1 MKSSLSKLMSTK
13 AETVAEAPKVSFS
26 YLSPG
31 QQLPLVVKPAI
42 AGLRLT
48 QWVKD
53 NTDTINREVAKHGA
67 VLFRGFHIDTVDKFQ
82 DFINAFGAAPL
93 QYKQR
98 SSPRYEVAENIY
110 HSTTYPADQI
120 INMHSENS
128 YALTWAMRIVFCCIV
143 PAIEE
148 GETPIAD
155 NRQVVKYLSPATRQ
169 KFLDK
174 GVKYVR
180 NMSKGIGLSWQE
192 VFQTTDRSVVEE
204 ECRKGGMEFA
214 WKDDDQLTLSW
225 YNKAIYNHPD
235 THEEIWFNHA
245 FFFNKYALGEEMY
258 SSFGSDDQL
267 PFHTYY
273 GDGAEISKEEIE
285 EIRAA
290 YAKAS
295 IKFPWEK
302 GDVLFVDNMM
312 VAHGR
317 SAYKGER
324 KIVVSMF

>member
-1 MKSSLSKLMSTK
+1 MKSTLSRLKSAK
-13 AETVAEAPKVSFS
+13 AESIQDTPKVSSSLFES
-26 YLSPG
+26 N
-31 QQLPLVVKPAI
+31 QRLPLVMKPMI
-42 AGLRLT
+42 AGLILPH
-48 QWVKD
+48 WVKE
-53 NTDTINREVAKHGA
+53 NIETINREVAKHGA
-67 VLFRGFHIDTVDKFQ
+67 ILFRGFHIDTVDKFQ
-82 DFINAFGAAPL
+82 EFINAFGAEPL
-93 QYKQR
+93 KYTQR
-98 SSPRYEVAENIY
+98 SSPRYEVAENVY
-110 HSTTYPADQI
+110 HSTTYPADQV

-128 YALTWAMRIVFCCIV
+128 YAPSWAMRIVFCCIQ
-143 PAIEE
+143 PALEQ

-155 NRQVVKYLSPATRQ
+155 NRLVVKYLSPATRE
-169 KFLDK
+169 KFLQK

-204 ECRKGGMEFA
+204 ECRNNKMEFE
-214 WKDDDQLTLSW
+214 WKDDDRLVLSW

-235 THEEIWFNHA
+235 TGEEIWFNHA
-245 FFFNKYALGEEMY
+245 FFFNKYALTEEML
-258 SSFGSDDQL
+258 SSFESDHQL
-267 PFHTYY
+267 PFNTYY
-273 GDGAEISKEEIE
+273 GDGTEISKEEIE
-285 EIRAA
+285 EIRNA
-290 YAKAS
+290 YAKAT

>member
-1 MKSSLSKLMSTK
+1 
-13 AETVAEAPKVSFS
+13 VNFSFF
-26 YLSPG
+26 PDTHE
-31 QQLPLVVKPAI
+31 LPVVIKPAI
-42 AGLRLT
+42 SGLILT
-48 QWVKD
+48 QWVKE
-53 NTDTINREVAKHGA
+53 NMDTINQEVAKHGA
-67 VLFRGFHIDTVDKFQ
+67 ILFRGFHIDTVDRFQ
-82 DFINAFGAAPL
+82 DFINAFGAEPL
-93 QYKQR
+93 KYKQR

-110 HSTTYPADQI
+110 HSTTYPADQV

-128 YALTWAMRIVFCCIV
+128 YAPTWAMRIVFCCIQ
-143 PAIEE
+143 PAEQE

-155 NRQVVKYLSPATRQ
+155 NRLVVKYLSAATRE
-169 KFLDK
+169 KFLNK

-192 VFQTTDRSVVEE
+192 VFQTTDRSVVEQ
-204 ECRKGGMEFA
+204 ECRNSQMDFE
-214 WKDDDQLTLSW
+214 WKDDDRLVLSW
-225 YNKAIYNHPD
+225 YNKAIYNHPN
-235 THEEIWFNHA
+235 TGEEIWFNHA
-245 FFFNKYALGEEMY
+245 FFFNKYALGDEI
-258 SSFGSDDQL
+258 SSTFESDEQL
-267 PFHTYY
+267 PFQTYY
-273 GDGAEISKEEIE
+273 GDGSEISKEEIE

-317 SAYKGER
+317 SAFKGER